1 MNENGLEILSGAFY
15 LDIFRSLIHI
25 HAQDI
30 LPEQIFSPLPDGDFL
45 AFLGCSIPASNQKT
59 SEMNALHQ
67 NPREQGAGQEPLRL
81 VQLILVDSSACSDR
95 EATQAA
101 V

>member
-1 MNENGLEILSGAFY
+1 M
-15 LDIFRSLIHI
+15 
-25 HAQDI
+25 
-30 LPEQIFSPLPDGDFL
+30 LPEQIFFPPMEILL
-45 AFLGCSIPASNQKT
+45 LFLGSSIPASSRKT

-67 NPREQGAGQEPLRL
+67 NPQEQGAGQEPLRL
-81 VQLILVDSSACSDR
+81 VQIILVDSSACSDR